1 MDNTM
6 DSGNGSDSGNDGN
19 DIEQRFR
26 RITDFVEARLTP
38 LFDPANGSDHGF
50 GMDDTSRALR
60 AARYTVQA
68 ASAVSG
74 LVEKRAT
81 APELRQVVDQALE
94 HNWDVLRSV
103 ARMWEDHPDFLK
115 EFKAHSWDVVGAV

>member
-6 DSGNGSDSGNDGN
+6 DTGTGTGTGTDTDTGTDHN

-26 RITDFVEARLTP
+26 RITGFIEDRLTP

-81 APELRQVVDQALE
+81 APSCG
-94 HNWDVLRSV
+94 RSWT
-103 ARMWEDHPDFLK
+103 RP
-115 EFKAHSWDVVGAV
+115 SNTTGTCCGPSPGCGRTTPTS

>member
-1 MDNTM
+1 MDT
-6 DSGNGSDSGNDGN
+6 
-19 DIEQRFR
+19 DIAERFQ
-26 RITDFVEARLTP
+26 RITAFIEARLTP

-50 GMDDTSRALR
+50 GMDDTSRAT
-60 AARYTVQA
+60 RYTVQA
-68 ASAVSG
+68 ASAVNG
-74 LVEKRAT
+74 LVEKRES

-115 EFKAHSWDVVGAV
+115 EYKAHSWDVVGAAV

>member
-1 MDNTM
+1 MDDM
-6 DSGNGSDSGNDGN
+6 NDMGTG
-19 DIEQRFR
+19 IEQRFQ
-26 RITDFVEARLTP
+26 RITAFIEARLTP

-60 AARYTVQA
+60 ATRYTVQA
-68 ASAVSG
+68 AAAVNG
-74 LVEKRAT
+74 LVEKRES

-94 HNWDVLRSV
+94 QNWDVLRSI

-115 EFKAHSWDVVGAV
+115 EYKAHSWDVVGV